1 MEIPIHPTEMSQ
13 GESDVLRCLTSTI
26 SENIGKGAQKTKI
39 FSSASIYRVP
49 KYLRKIKKSAYTPR
63 LVAIGPLHRNEE
75 HLQTPMEHV
84 KMGYT
89 DNLVC
94 RLTVGMNGLE
104 LVEKKNAVLQEC
116 VAEMKKS
123 IDDAKKCYAEDVTL
137 NEEMLLVDGCF
148 ILEFLYRSRSLACKN
163 SAEKKGDNGSSK
175 VRKLKASALLS
186 FGKT

>member
-1 MEIPIHPTEMSQ
+1 MSQ
-13 GESDVLRCLTSTI
+13 GESDVLRCLTSKI

-49 KYLRKIKKSAYTPR
+49 KYLRKIKESAYTPR

-84 KMGYT
+84 KMSYT

-94 RLTVGMNGLE
+94 RLMTVGMNGQE
-104 LVEKKNAVLQEC
+104 LVEKKNAVLQGC

-148 ILEFLYRSRSLACKN
+148 ILEFLYRSHELKKI
-163 SAEKKGDNGSSK
+163 AENKGKKPTNGGDNSNSK
-175 VRKLKASALLS
+175 VRKLKASAILS